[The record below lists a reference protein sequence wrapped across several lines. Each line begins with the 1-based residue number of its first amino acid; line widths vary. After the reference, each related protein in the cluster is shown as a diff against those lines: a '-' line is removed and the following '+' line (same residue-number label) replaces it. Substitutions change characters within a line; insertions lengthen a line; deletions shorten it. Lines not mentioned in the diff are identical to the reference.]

1 MVIDTSAVV
10 AILRQESGAEGLL
23 RRLTAAGPRR
33 ISAASLLETA
43 IMLEAKAGE
52 RGGEQLDLFL
62 ARAQIEVEPVTA
74 EQVGIARKAWRRYGR
89 GSGHPARLNFGD
101 CFSYALA
108 LSLGEE
114 LLNKGEDFAH
124 TDVAGGDLVRSNFRG
139 DLRV

>member
-23 RRLTAAGPRR
+23 RRLTAAGARR

-43 IMLEAKAGE
+43 IVLEAKSGE

-62 ARAQIEVEPVTA
+62 ARAQIEVAPVTID
-74 EQVGIARKAWRRYGR
+74 QVRIARTAWRRYGK
-89 GSGHPARLNFGD
+89 GTGHPARLNFGD

-108 LSLGEE
+108 QSLGEE
-114 LLNKGEDFAH
+114 LLYKGADFAD
-124 TDVAGGDLVRSNFRG
+124 TDVARAGSGSS
-139 DLRV
+139 

>member
-23 RRLTAAGPRR
+23 RRLTGAGSRR

-43 IMLEAKAGE
+43 IVLEGKSGE

-62 ARAQIEVEPVTA
+62 ARAQIEVAPVTL
-74 EQVGIARKAWRRYGR
+74 EQVRIARTAWRRYGK
-89 GSGHPARLNFGD
+89 GSGHAARLNFGD

-108 LSLGEE
+108 QSLGDE
-114 LLNKGEDFAH
+114 LLYVGADFAH
-124 TDVAGGDLVRSNFRG
+124 TDVAHAI
-139 DLRV
+139 

>member
-23 RRLTAAGPRR
+23 SRLTAAGSRR

-43 IMLEAKAGE
+43 IVLEAKSGE

-62 ARAQIEVEPVTA
+62 ARAQIEIAPVTT
-74 EQVGIARKAWRRYGR
+74 EQVRIARTAWRRYGK
-89 GSGHPARLNFGD
+89 GTGHPARLNFGD

-114 LLNKGEDFAH
+114 LLYKGADFAD
-124 TDVAGGDLVRSNFRG
+124 TDVARAGA
-139 DLRV
+139 